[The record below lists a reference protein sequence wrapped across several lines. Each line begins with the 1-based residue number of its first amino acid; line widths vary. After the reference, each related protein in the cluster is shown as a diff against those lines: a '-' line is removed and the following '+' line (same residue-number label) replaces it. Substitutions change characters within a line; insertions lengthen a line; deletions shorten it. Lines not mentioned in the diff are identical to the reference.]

1 MSVSTPIRRDK
12 KTILTEIFGFEE
24 FRPGQ
29 EAVVDTILDGR
40 HVLMVMP
47 TGAGKS
53 LCFQVPALVMGG
65 LTIVV
70 SPLVAL
76 MQDQVAALTL
86 AGVAAGSINSSR
98 QRAENIETWR
108 RAQSGELRLLY
119 MAPERLMTAAM
130 LSALTKL
137 EIRMFAV
144 DEAHCISQWGPAFRP
159 EYADLAQLADRF
171 PKVPIAALTAT
182 ADAATRTDIKKRLFG
197 GRGEIFV
204 QGFDRP
210 NITLAVEPKTQWKR
224 QLLDFISGHM
234 GECGIVYCLSRKKTE
249 EAAEFLQD
257 NGTAALPYHAGM
269 DQDLRQANQN
279 IFMTRPGTVIVATIA
294 FGMGIDKS
302 DVRFVFHTDMPGG
315 VEAYY
320 QEIGRAGRDGKP
332 AQAHMLYGLDD
343 IRMRRV
349 FIENEDSD
357 SDRKRREHKRLD
369 ALIGYCESPECRR
382 QTLLAYFGDV
392 TEPCGNCDICLN
404 PMEKTDGSDDG
415 RKIIAAVEQ
424 TGQRFGAVH
433 IIDVLRGADT
443 EKIRQFGHDRLTPYG
458 TGAERKKP
466 EWQSL
471 IRQMVAAGFLS
482 LDINGYGGLSMT
494 AKGDRLSSGETDFF
508 FRSDLVSRSAKASE
522 PKKRRAGTVATA
534 DLSERAGDLLTRLKE
549 LRMEL
554 ARRQSVPAYVI
565 FPDKSLIE
573 MAQKMPENRTAFADI
588 NGVGQAKLDK
598 FADIFLAAINDGRGR

>member
-1 MSVSTPIRRDK
+1 MSLAAPERRSK
-12 KTILTEIFGFEE
+12 NNILTEIFGFGE

-29 EAVVDTILDGR
+29 EAVIDAILDGR

-53 LCFQVPALVMGG
+53 LCFQVPALVLGG
-65 LTIVV
+65 LTVVV

-76 MQDQVAALTL
+76 MQDQVSALTL

-98 QRAENIETWR
+98 DRQENIETWR

-119 MAPERLMTAAM
+119 MAPERLMTEAM
-130 LSALTKL
+130 LAALAKL
-137 EIRMFAV
+137 EICMIAV

-159 EYADLAQLADRF
+159 EYADLAQLSTRF
-171 PKVPIAALTAT
+171 PNVPIAALTAT
-182 ADAATRTDIKKRLFG
+182 ADEATRQDIRQRLFG

-210 NITLAVEPKTQWKR
+210 NITLAVEPKNQWKR
-224 QLLDFISGHM
+224 QLLDFISGH
-234 GECGIVYCLSRKKTE
+234 GDESGIVYCLSRKKTE
-249 EAAEFLQD
+249 DAAAFLQE
-257 NGTAALPYHAGM
+257 NGVAALPYHAGM
-269 DQDLRQANQN
+269 HQDIRQANQN

-320 QEIGRAGRDGKP
+320 QEIGRAGRDGEP
-332 AQAHMLYGLDD
+332 AMAHMLYGLDD

-382 QTLLAYFGDV
+382 QTLLAYFGD
-392 TEPCGNCDICLN
+392 TSEPCGNCDICLN
-404 PMEKTDGSDDG
+404 PMEMADGSQDG
-415 RKIIAAVEQ
+415 RKILSAVSR
-424 TGQRFGAVH
+424 TGQRFGTAH

-443 EKIRQFGHDRLTPYG
+443 EKIRQFSHDKVPAYG
-458 TGAERKKP
+458 TGADRKKP

-482 LDINGYGGLSMT
+482 LDINGYGGLSIT
-494 AKGDRLSSGETDFF
+494 EKGGRLVSGEVDFF
-508 FRSDLVSRSAKASE
+508 YREDLVSRGKTSSSS
-522 PKKRRAGTVATA
+522 KKRSTGQVAVA
-534 DLSERAGDLLTRLKE
+534 DLSESEADLLVRLKE

-554 ARRQSVPAYVI
+554 ARQRSVPAYVI
-565 FPDKSLIE
+565 FPDKSLID
-573 MAQKMPENRTAFADI
+573 MAQKIPANHAEFADI
-588 NGVGQAKLDK
+588 NGVGQAKLKK
-598 FADIFLAAINDGRGR
+598 FADIFLAAINDGRS